1 MKNKILTIMGAW
13 LLMLGFSSCHEQ
25 SDTLMTY
32 DHTDELVFGDATRS
46 YAAQFKVLWNA
57 MNQNYA
63 LWDYE
68 KENGLDW
75 DAVYNEYLPQFEELD
90 KKEEVTD
97 KELKELLT
105 KVLSPLHDGHML
117 VAIKN
122 PKTDN
127 NVYIAPSEIRNKER
141 DDYKVADLR
150 PNLKYYIN
158 KKNGE
163 IEIDKEGDPIYME
176 YSTRV
181 DVLLDKVKN
190 TPGQGLRWVNDSI
203 NVLASLP
210 LPSLQQVK
218 MLQLL
223 IALETALQNIDASE
237 QGLQEYNALVNQYA
251 SLDIPG
257 LTPISPKFIDNG
269 MSARFAL
276 LKDNIAYLY
285 ISSFSLSPYI
295 NDEYRNYIFAGVDNY
310 AADHIM
316 MIKKVWECWYETIQ
330 LLHSIGLL
338 KGVIID
344 VRGNGGGM
352 MSDFYYVMGALLP
365 SGGFQCTQ
373 MRFKRGTGRLDY
385 SPLIPYVYNTI
396 ETEHAVVTEPIVVL
410 ANCRSVSMSEAT
422 ALSTKYIDNACL
434 IGKRT
439 WGGLCSLSDNPSFS
453 YNYSG
458 HIGVEDQT
466 PVYVYLPTVACFNRE
481 GEQLEG
487 IGITPDIEVNLDEKL
502 FKSNGKDTQL
512 DRALQYIRTGK

>member
-25 SDTLMTY
+25 SDTLKPSM
-32 DHTDELVFGDATRS
+32 VFGDATRS

-127 NVYIAPSEIRNKER
+127 NVYIAPSEIRNKQR

-190 TPGQGLRWVNDSI
+190 TPGQGLRWINDSI

-210 LPSLQQVK
+210 LPTLQQVR

-295 NDEYRNYIFAGVDNY
+295 NDEYRSYIFAGVDNY
-310 AADHIM
+310 AAAHIM